1 MVPQKNSSGPL
12 VLGDNLSPRRDVH
25 SAMTLFYICEDSM
38 RILNLLVLVCAFAVM
53 ALTLRA
59 ESLSTCDS
67 VAGNLVA
74 NCGFETG
81 DFTGWTTGG
90 NFEDSE
96 IVTGTYYA
104 YSGANSGTYYAA
116 LGPNGSDATL
126 SQTLSTG
133 AGTDYTLA
141 FYLASIGDEFTD
153 FSAYWNGTQLL
164 SLTDP
169 NSETVYTLYTYSV
182 TGTGTDTIQFDFRD
196 DPGFTALDDISVASD
211 ASPVPEPG
219 TFSLL
224 FLGLGLGIAF
234 MGRQRLLA

>member
-1 MVPQKNSSGPL
+1 
-12 VLGDNLSPRRDVH
+12 
-25 SAMTLFYICEDSM
+25 
-38 RILNLLVLVCAFAVM
+38 
-53 ALTLRA
+53 
-59 ESLSTCDS
+59 
-67 VAGNLVA
+67 
-74 NCGFETG
+74 
-81 DFTGWTTGG
+81 
-90 NFEDSE
+90 
-96 IVTGTYYA
+96 
-104 YSGANSGTYYAA
+104 
-116 LGPNGSDATL
+116 
-126 SQTLSTG
+126 
-133 AGTDYTLA
+133 LA